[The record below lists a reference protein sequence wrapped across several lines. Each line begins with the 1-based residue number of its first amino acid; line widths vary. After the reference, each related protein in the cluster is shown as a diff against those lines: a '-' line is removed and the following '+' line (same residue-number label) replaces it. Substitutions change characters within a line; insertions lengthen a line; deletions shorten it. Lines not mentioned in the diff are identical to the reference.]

1 LHSKTLKQ
9 AREKAEQ
16 ILSYL
21 RLDDKKEKLGHS
33 LTVVE
38 RKRLEL
44 ARALASEPKLLLIDE
59 VIAGLNPIEV
69 DEISETI
76 RELARSGMTIL
87 MIEHVMRAVVA
98 LTEKTVVLD
107 AGRKIAEGA
116 PESLLRDPV
125 VIEAYIGKED
135 SNV

>member
-1 LHSKTLKQ
+1 
-9 AREKAEQ
+9 
-16 ILSYL
+16 
-21 RLDDKKEKLGHS
+21 LDNKREKLGRH

-76 RELARSGMTIL
+76 RGLVRSGISII
-87 MIEHVMRAVVA
+87 MIEHVMRAILS
-98 LTEKTVVLD
+98 LTERAMVLD
-107 AGRKIAEGA
+107 AGSKIAEGN
-116 PESLLRDPV
+116 PRDLLQDPV
-125 VIEAYIGKED
+125 VIEAYVGRED
-135 SNV
+135 PDV